1 MKKLL
6 LSTVLITL
14 TTTSAFALNGKG
26 VMDKVYK
33 VQKQFKNE
41 QFETEMTVKKDGS
54 NRVSQFETCVNRAS
68 GSNSNTL
75 IGFYKPANM
84 KGTGMLIKKA
94 GGKEDTRLY
103 LPSLRSIRKIEGE
116 DKHKSF
122 MGSDFTNADIIGR
135 ELNDDNHKLTK
146 TTDKFYTVV
155 STPKKSDNYS
165 KFEYKVSKSVMIP
178 TTVKFYNK
186 SGKLSKTLK
195 NKKLG
200 KVEGKYTVTFSIME
214 NHITGGSTE
223 IKKYNFDVKSKI
235 KANAFSIPVL
245 KTGARCK

>member
-6 LSTVLITL
+6 LSSVLFTL
-14 TTTSAFALNGKG
+14 TAGSAFALNGKG

-54 NRVSQFETCVNRAS
+54 KRVSQFETCVSRA
-68 GSNSNTL
+68 GSKNNTL

-84 KGTGMLIKKA
+84 KGTGMLIKKK
-94 GGKEDTRLY
+94 GGNEDTRIY
-103 LPSLRSIRKIEGE
+103 LPSLRAIRKIEGE
-116 DKHKSF
+116 DRHKSF
-122 MGSDFTNADIIGR
+122 MGSDFTNADVIGR
-135 ELNDDNHKLTK
+135 ELNDDTHTLTA
-146 TTDKFYTVV
+146 TTDKYYTVV
-155 STPKKSDNYS
+155 SKPKKKDNYS
-165 KFEYKVSKSVMIP
+165 KFEYKIAKSVMIP
-178 TTVKFYNK
+178 TSVKFYNK

-235 KANAFSIPVL
+235 KTNAFSIPVL